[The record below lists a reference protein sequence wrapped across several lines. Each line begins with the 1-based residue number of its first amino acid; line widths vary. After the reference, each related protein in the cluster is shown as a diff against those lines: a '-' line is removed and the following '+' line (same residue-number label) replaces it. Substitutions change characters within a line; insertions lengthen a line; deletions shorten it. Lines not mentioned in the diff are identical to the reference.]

1 MATLIR
7 VDRNGTK
14 YYSGLVTCERCGGA
28 GGHDKWAYTGWTC
41 YECGGTGKVQG
52 TWKEYTE
59 EYRAKLD
66 AKAQERA
73 AKRQAKAEA
82 EADEKRKEWLT
93 RNQFDAN
100 GNTYSFIGNTYDIK
114 DELKA
119 LGAKFDYILGWHI
132 NKVVDGYTM
141 KALNINDIATPNLYG
156 YNIDAAKVAEKMA
169 EGKEE
174 QPAYNSEY
182 VGNVG
187 DKIDT
192 TATLEKSAWF
202 EVKSFA
208 GYGTDIMKVYT
219 FRDAQG
225 NALVWK
231 TTGKGLDLEDGAK
244 VQITGTVKEH
254 NEYKEEKQTV
264 LTRCKIK

>member
-14 YYSGLVTCERCGGA
+14 YYSGLVTCDRCGGA
-28 GGHDKWAYTGWTC
+28 GGSDNWAYTGWTC

-52 TWKEYTE
+52 FWKEYTP
-59 EYRAKLD
+59 EYQAKLD
-66 AKAQERA
+66 AKRQERA

-82 EADEKRKEWLT
+82 EADEKRKEWLE
-93 RNQFDAN
+93 RNQFDAE
-100 GNTYSFIGNTYDIK
+100 GNTYSFLGNTYDIK

-119 LGAKFDYILGWHI
+119 LGAKFDYVLGWHI

-141 KALNINDIATPNLYG
+141 KTLNINDIATPNLYG

-182 VGNVG
+182 
-187 DKIDT
+187 
-192 TATLEKSAWF
+192 
-202 EVKSFA
+202 
-208 GYGTDIMKVYT
+208 
-219 FRDAQG
+219 
-225 NALVWK
+225 
-231 TTGKGLDLEDGAK
+231 
-244 VQITGTVKEH
+244 
-254 NEYKEEKQTV
+254 KEEKQTV